1 MPEQN
6 HNDVSDQEEIWM
18 SIRAILSILRV
29 LVLISTIVISEF
41 FEDHYIL
48 DLTVAIWSLIVG
60 IPMFFLISLLI
71 LWGNKAFISVSAKE
85 QIETVLR
92 PMPAHFK
99 PI

>member
-1 MPEQN
+1 
-6 HNDVSDQEEIWM
+6 
-18 SIRAILSILRV
+18 V

-71 LWGNKAFISVSAKE
+71 LWGNKAFIPVSAKE

-92 PMPAHFK
+92 PILK
-99 PI
+99 RE

>member
-29 LVLISTIVISEF
+29 LILISTIVVSEF

-48 DLTVAIWSLIVG
+48 DLTIAIWSLIIG
-60 IPMFFLISLLI
+60 IPLFFLISLLI
-71 LWGNKAFISVSAKE
+71 LWGNKAFIPTSTKE
-85 QIETVLR
+85 QIDTVLR
-92 PMPAHFK
+92 PILK
-99 PI
+99 RT

>member
-1 MPEQN
+1 MPRQN

-41 FEDHYIL
+41 FEEHYIL

-71 LWGNKAFISVSAKE
+71 LWGNKAFIPVSAKE

-92 PMPAHFK
+92 PILERK
-99 PI
+99 

>member
-29 LVLISTIVISEF
+29 LILISTIVVSEF

-48 DLTVAIWSLIVG
+48 DLTIAIWSLIIG
-60 IPMFFLISLLI
+60 IPLFFLISLVI
-71 LWGNKAFISVSAKE
+71 LWGNKAFIPASAKE
-85 QIETVLR
+85 QIDTVLR
-92 PMPAHFK
+92 PILK
-99 PI
+99 RT

>member
-6 HNDVSDQEEIWM
+6 PSDVSDQEEIWM

-48 DLTVAIWSLIVG
+48 NLTVAIWSLIVG

-71 LWGNKAFISVSAKE
+71 LWGNKAFIPVPAKE

-92 PMPAHFK
+92 P
-99 PI
+99 ILERR

>member
-1 MPEQN
+1 MPEQK

-71 LWGNKAFISVSAKE
+71 LWGNKAFIPVSAKE

-92 PMPAHFK
+92 PILERK
-99 PI
+99 

>member
-29 LVLISTIVISEF
+29 LMLISTIVVSEF

-48 DLTVAIWSLIVG
+48 DLTIAIWSLIIG
-60 IPMFFLISLLI
+60 IPLFFLLSLLI
-71 LWGNKAFISVSAKE
+71 LWGNKAFIPTSTKE
-85 QIETVLR
+85 QIDTVLR
-92 PMPAHFK
+92 PILK
-99 PI
+99 RT

>member
-1 MPEQN
+1 MPEQVQ
-6 HNDVSDQEEIWM
+6 NDVSDQEEIWM
-18 SIRAILSILRV
+18 SIRSILSLLRV
-29 LVLISTIVISEF
+29 LILISTIVVSEF

-71 LWGNKAFISVSAKE
+71 LWGNKTFIPVSAKE

-92 PMPAHFK
+92 PILERK
-99 PI
+99 

>member
-18 SIRAILSILRV
+18 SILAILSILRV

-41 FEDHYIL
+41 FEEHYIL

-71 LWGNKAFISVSAKE
+71 LWGNKAFIPVSAKE

-92 PMPAHFK
+92 PILERK
-99 PI
+99 

>member
-29 LVLISTIVISEF
+29 LILISTIVVSEF

-48 DLTVAIWSLIVG
+48 DLTLAIWSLIIG
-60 IPMFFLISLLI
+60 IIAYSL
-71 LWGNKAFISVSAKE
+71 G
-85 QIETVLR
+85 Q
-92 PMPAHFK
+92 
-99 PI
+99 

>member
-71 LWGNKAFISVSAKE
+71 LWGNKAFIPVSAKE

-92 PMPAHFK
+92 PILK
-99 PI
+99 RE